1 MRRKRRQKGE
11 IWRFKMNENMN
22 FTVEETNFIAVFAE
36 DDGDKHEVIA
46 AIWAAI
52 PLIEPEMT
60 DLAAACVKKLDRMA
74 EDEFY
79 EMDFDLVGVAWEM
92 E

>member
-1 MRRKRRQKGE
+1 
-11 IWRFKMNENMN
+11 MNENKD

-36 DDGDKHEVIA
+36 DGGDKHEVIA
-46 AIWAAI
+46 AIRAAM
-52 PLIEPEMT
+52 PLIEPEMAA
-60 DLAAACVKKLDRMA
+60 LAAACVKKLDRMA

-79 EMDFDLVGVAWEM
+79 EMDFDLVGIADEM